1 MNQTFSKIAR
11 HDATRAPNVLKPFVS
26 IVSRCPRTPPEFVV
40 RFSGQIFRTG
50 LRTARV
56 VGAHRAMTL
65 ADAARACVPTPA
77 DASSDD
83 FASAAFDRLRALRD
97 ELVLGRGVY
106 LFRGLPVQRWD
117 RWETCAA
124 FYALHPEQFWGDE
137 PCRGL
142 VDRIAAAGGGGGGAG
157 ARRGRPGRARAPP
170 RARGRRA
177 DVRVRVR
184 ARAARVRGARRARRR
199 RRPEVVERAT
209 ERARGGDVRRRI
221 QSQRSRRRDR

>member
-56 VGAHRAMTL
+56 IGAHRAMTL

-97 ELVLGRGVY
+97 
-106 LFRGLPVQRWD
+106 
-117 RWETCAA
+117 
-124 FYALHPEQFWGDE
+124 
-137 PCRGL
+137 
-142 VDRIAAAGGGGGGAG
+142 G
-157 ARRGRPGRARAPP
+157 ARDLDPARAS
-170 RARGRRA
+170 ALRRMPTT
-177 DVRVRVR
+177 R
-184 ARAARVRGARRARRR
+184 
-199 RRPEVVERAT
+199 
-209 ERARGGDVRRRI
+209 
-221 QSQRSRRRDR
+221 